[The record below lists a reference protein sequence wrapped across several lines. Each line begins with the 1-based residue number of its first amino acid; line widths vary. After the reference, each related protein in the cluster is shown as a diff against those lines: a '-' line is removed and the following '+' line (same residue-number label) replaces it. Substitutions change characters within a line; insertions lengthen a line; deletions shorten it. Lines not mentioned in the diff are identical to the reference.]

1 MRASIGPWEGP
12 ALQEAF
18 PETKDTHLKCSQKD
32 ERGREDGRTSQ
43 RAGMGS
49 GVMQRGFESIRRGK
63 P

>member
-1 MRASIGPWEGP
+1 MK
-12 ALQEAF
+12 EAF

-43 RAGMGS
+43 RVGMRRR
-49 GVMQRGFESIRRGK
+49 VMQREFESIRRGE

>member
-1 MRASIGPWEGP
+1 MK
-12 ALQEAF
+12 EAF

-49 GVMQRGFESIRRGK
+49 GVMQRGFEFIRRGK